1 LIRSLRVALLAALTA
16 CGSAPNLVNAPSVAP
31 VKASDA
37 PVADRVKHHAKL
49 HFELGG
55 RPFPLP
61 LVHGTVSGEPTWMLV
76 DTGANSHVVAGWL
89 ARKAHLEMRNLGDVG
104 TDHTGRTIATSR
116 VDHPKVLVEE
126 WGALPDGP
134 ILVTEVP
141 EAVARLGIG
150 AFISPQALGAE
161 DGAIVLDLKNAE
173 MHDEDAAQAKAFIE
187 SPGAD
192 IFKSAHA
199 CADDDSPIK
208 GLAFVIPATIE
219 GTRAALLLDTGAHH
233 TDLLISTSIGKRL
246 LPRSIANR
254 EQVYAASGKIV
265 TRTVR
270 TAKLSIG
277 QYTVTT
283 DIDLIPGE
291 SDSSCPRDGV
301 LAMDILRSCVIVL
314 EQAKVFGRCGG

>member
-1 LIRSLRVALLAALTA
+1 MLAAALLLASAA
-16 CGSAPNLVNAPSVAP
+16 CGPAPNPASPPHVAP
-31 VKASDA
+31 VPASDA
-37 PVADRVKHHAKL
+37 AAGERVKHHAKL

-61 LVHGTVSGEPTWMLV
+61 VVHGTISGEPTWMLV

-89 ARKAHLEMRNLGDVG
+89 ARKAHLDMRNLGDVG

-116 VDHPKVLVEE
+116 VDHPKVLVDE

-150 AFISPQALGAE
+150 AFISPQALGAA

-173 MHDEDAAQAKAFIE
+173 MHDDDAVEAKAAIA
-187 SPGAD
+187 SRGAEM
-192 IFKSAHA
+192 FTGAHA

-219 GTRAALLLDTGAHH
+219 GTRANLLLDTGAHH
-233 TDLLISTSIGKRL
+233 SDLLISTAIGKRL

-270 TAKLSIG
+270 TAKLNIG
-277 QYTVTT
+277 QYAVIT

-291 SDSSCPRDGV
+291 SDSNCPRDGV
-301 LAMDILRSCVIVL
+301 LAMDILRLCVIVL